1 MQENTEN
8 NVTSLHST
16 AYLCFYV
23 NYNFLVRIRIH
34 MSRIRDI
41 LSCPS
46 ARAGGR
52 GAGGALLLRF
62 GLIFSPGVT
71 PKNNILSEGGRRG

>member
-1 MQENTEN
+1 MQKKTEN
-8 NVTSLHST
+8 KVTTLHST
-16 AYLCFYV
+16 VHICFHV
-23 NYNFLVRIRIH
+23 NYNVLVKIRIH
-34 MSRIRDI
+34 ISRIRDI

-46 ARAGGR
+46 A
-52 GAGGALLLRF
+52 GAGGFGAGGELLLRF